1 MALFQKILIA
11 NRGEIAVR
19 ILKTAQ
25 CLGIETLTVYA
36 ADDEQ
41 SLHVALAD
49 EAVLLDGNT
58 LQETYLNQE
67 KLIELALQHEA
78 DAIHPGYGFLS
89 EKAEFAEKVEQAGL
103 IFIGATPE
111 QIRLMGEKTQA
122 INFVKELGLPVIPSV
137 MGAVNDILNRRNVLE
152 FPLLVKASGGGGGKG
167 MEVVHKMDELPL
179 ALQKAQRQAQ
189 QYFGNGE
196 LFVEKYLPHARHIEM
211 QLLGD
216 GKGRAIHLFEREC
229 SVQRRYQK
237 LVEEA
242 PASSI
247 PKVLKE
253 KLYETALKIAEAIQ
267 YRGAGTIE
275 FLVDQEFNFYFLEMN
290 TRLQVEHPVTES
302 IIGLDLVEWQ
312 IRIAAGENL
321 DLEQQSI
328 KANGHAIE
336 LRICAED
343 PMTNFKPTSGFVKDI
358 HVSDEIRWDSFLNDG
373 ATLSPTYDSLIG
385 KLIIHNRNRADA
397 VSNLQKVIG
406 HLHVSGLKTNQEF
419 LHQLV
424 SHPDFITNSIYTKWV
439 EEHLDE
445 IIQMIKHEEKELK
458 FAELLASY
466 LLYHFFR
473 PSNSGTIWTDMGFWR
488 QQQSFN
494 IQLNKRFYQVEV
506 IQRGKNIEMILHG
519 KCYELN
525 NYQFNGSKI
534 EFEINNED
542 IITFISE
549 EDEVTFVQLKSKK
562 YKLRSNHV
570 LSQVKLNK
578 NDIHDNSASTN
589 KVVADLFGKVVE
601 VLVKPGDV
609 LRKGQNL
616 LVIESMKSEFTIQSP
631 VDAVVKNIHVT
642 KGKIV
647 QDKELL
653 VDFES

>member
-1 MALFQKILIA
+1 MALFHKILIA

-19 ILKTAQ
+19 ILKTARR
-25 CLGIETLTVYA
+25 LGIKTLAVFA

-67 KLIELALQHEA
+67 KLIELALQREA

-111 QIRLMGEKTQA
+111 QIRLMGEKIQA
-122 INFVKELGLPVIPSV
+122 IDFVKALGLPVIPSIT
-137 MGAVNDILNRRNVLE
+137 GAVSDILNHRNDLE

-167 MEVVHKMDELPL
+167 MEVVHDLARLPL
-179 ALQKAQRQAQ
+179 ALQQAQRQAQ
-189 QYFGNGE
+189 QYFGNGD
-196 LFVEKYLPHARHIEM
+196 LFVEKYLPHARHIEV

-216 GKGRAIHLFEREC
+216 GKGNAIHLFEREC
-229 SVQRRYQK
+229 SIQRRYQK

-247 PKVLKE
+247 NQELKE
-253 KLYETALKIAEAIQ
+253 KLYDTALKIAEAIH

-302 IIGLDLVEWQ
+302 ITGLDLVEWQ
-312 IRIAAGENL
+312 IRIAAGEKF

-328 KANGHAIE
+328 KANGHAVE

-343 PMTNFKPTSGFVKDI
+343 PLADFKPTSGLVKDI
-358 HVSDEIRWDSFLNDG
+358 HVSDEIRWDSFLSNG
-373 ATLSPTYDSLIG
+373 VILSPTYDSLIG
-385 KLIIHNRNRADA
+385 KLIIHRKNRTDA
-397 VSNLQKVIG
+397 VSNLQKVIE
-406 HLHVSGLKTNQEF
+406 HLHISGLKTNQEF
-419 LHQLV
+419 LHQLLD
-424 SHPDFITNSIYTKWV
+424 HPDFVSNSIHTKWV
-439 EEHLDE
+439 EEHLEE

-458 FAELLASY
+458 FAELLAAY
-466 LLYHFFR
+466 LLHHFFR
-473 PSNSGTIWTDMGFWR
+473 PSKQGSIWSNMGFWR
-488 QQQSFN
+488 LQQSFK
-494 IQLNKRFYQVEV
+494 IQLNKHFYDVEV
-506 IQRGKNIEMILHG
+506 IRRQKTIEMVLHG

-525 NYQFNGSKI
+525 NYQFIGSKI

-542 IITFISE
+542 IATFISE

-578 NDIHDNSASTN
+578 IDSHENSESTN

-609 LRKGQNL
+609 LQKGQSL
-616 LVIESMKSEFTIQSP
+616 MVIESMKSEFTIQSP

>member
-1 MALFQKILIA
+1 MALFHKILIA

-19 ILKTAQ
+19 VLKTAQ
-25 CLGIETLTVYA
+25 KLGIKTVSVYA

-41 SLHVALAD
+41 SLHVCMAD
-49 EAVLLDGNT
+49 EAIQLEGNT

-67 KLIELALQHEA
+67 KLIELALQYEA

-89 EKAEFAEKVEQAGL
+89 ENAAFAEKVEQAGL

-111 QIRLMGEKTQA
+111 QIRLMGEKIQA
-122 INFVKELGLPVIPSV
+122 INFVKELGLPVIPSAT
-137 MGAVNDILNRRNVLE
+137 GAVSDILNHRNKLE

-167 MEVVHKMDELPL
+167 MEVVHELAHLPL
-179 ALQKAQRQAQ
+179 ALQQAQRQAQ

-196 LFVEKYLPHARHIEM
+196 LFVEKYLAHARHIEV

-216 GKGRAIHLFEREC
+216 GKGNVVHLFEREC
-229 SVQRRYQK
+229 SIQRRYQK

-247 PKVLKE
+247 NQGLKD
-253 KLYETALKIAEAIQ
+253 KLYQTALKIAEAIQ

-302 IIGLDLVEWQ
+302 ITGLDLVEWQ
-312 IRIAAGENL
+312 IRMAAGENFV
-321 DLEQQSI
+321 LEQDAIS
-328 KANGHAIE
+328 ANGHAIE

-343 PMTNFKPTSGFVKDI
+343 PQADFKPTSGLVKDI
-358 HVSDEIRWDSFLNDG
+358 HASEESRWDSFLSDG
-373 ATLSPTYDSLIG
+373 ALLSPNYDSMVG
-385 KLIIHNRNRADA
+385 KLVVHGKDRSHTVEKMQKA
-397 VSNLQKVIG
+397 VE

-419 LHQLV
+419 LHQLISHADFV
-424 SHPDFITNSIYTKWV
+424 SNSIHTKWV
-439 EEHLDE
+439 EDHLEE
-445 IIQMIKHEEKELK
+445 IMEMIKHEKQELK
-458 FAELLASY
+458 VAELMAAY
-466 LLYHFFR
+466 LLHHFFR
-473 PSNSGTIWTDMGFWR
+473 PSNQHSIWNKLGFWR
-488 QQQSFN
+488 QQKSFH
-494 IQLNKRFYQVEV
+494 IQINKHFYDVEV
-506 IQRGKNIEMILHG
+506 FVQLQAIGMVLHG

-534 EFEINNED
+534 EFEINNQD
-542 IITFISE
+542 IATFISE
-549 EDEVTFVQLKSKK
+549 EEKATHVQLKSKN
-562 YKLRSNHV
+562 YALRSNHV
-570 LSQVKLNK
+570 LSQVTLNK
-578 NDIHDNSASTN
+578 AESDDAMGSTN

-609 LRKGQNL
+609 LQKGQNL